1 MRSPRTAPPVNGLL
15 GSTATTPTVLPCCRI
30 TCRSRSTSELL
41 PLPGGPVIPTR
52 CARPVWGWSSVTIWV
67 ASGSRSSARLIAL
80 ASALTSPCKREAARL
95 ISNSS
100 YQPSPAQPR
109 PRSLPSLSDSRPP
122 GDVRQVG
129 PIADPLGRNDR
140 QELGHLVQRRP
151 VSRAQTAE
159 LSPRL
164 IGRLAPVA
172 SLYQAIAR
180 LVEFFAFDD
189 RVGRL
194 TEAEKPGDVLHQVP
208 SHFVHQAGRPV
219 RDILQGT
226 QDQRGRIHDG
236 AERVEPGLV
245 VVTRPEPDQEWVG
258 EVALQDRG

>member
-41 PLPGGPVIPTR
+41 PPPGGPVIPTR

-129 PIADPLGRNDR
+129 SIADPLGRDNR

-151 VSRAQTAE
+151 VSRAQTAKG
-159 LSPRL
+159 SPGL
-164 IGRLAPVA
+164 IWRLAAVA
-172 SLYQAIAR
+172 GFGEAVAR

-189 RVGRL
+189 RIGRWL
-194 TEAEKPGDVLHQVP
+194 EAEKPGEVLDQVP
-208 SHFVHQAGRPV
+208 SHLGHQPGR
-219 RDILQGT
+219 
-226 QDQRGRIHDG
+226 
-236 AERVEPGLV
+236 
-245 VVTRPEPDQEWVG
+245 
-258 EVALQDRG
+258 